1 MSVTGGKEVR
11 NMIAYDLLRADF
23 SDVTEIIVEPIDE
36 KTFDNTQRY
45 CRMIR
50 VRTKHGETFE
60 LVLQSDRKKHLK
72 VHTNIWFGWLKPKV
86 YKPQK

>member
-1 MSVTGGKEVR
+1 
-11 NMIAYDLLRADF
+11 MIAYDLVRAVI
-23 SDVTEIIVEPIDE
+23 SDVTEFVVEPIDE
-36 KTFDNTQRY
+36 KTFDNTQKY

-50 VRTKHGETFE
+50 VRTKPGETFE

-86 YKPQK
+86 YKPHK